1 MAIHRTMPG
10 GNYAGGLHNRMNLG
24 ADNRRCFPRRV
35 YVLKRARYV
44 KRRSIMNEFTS
55 VSLNDG
61 RCLEERIKGLTT
73 VDNDSRGD
81 EEMSYIPDRKED
93 GRKW

>member
-1 MAIHRTMPG
+1 MPG
-10 GNYAGGLHNRMNLG
+10 GNYAGGFHNQMNLG

-61 RCLEERIKGLTT
+61 RLPRGTNQGT
-73 VDNDSRGD
+73 MDNDSRGD
-81 EEMSYIPDRKED
+81 EENELHPR
-93 GRKW
+93 